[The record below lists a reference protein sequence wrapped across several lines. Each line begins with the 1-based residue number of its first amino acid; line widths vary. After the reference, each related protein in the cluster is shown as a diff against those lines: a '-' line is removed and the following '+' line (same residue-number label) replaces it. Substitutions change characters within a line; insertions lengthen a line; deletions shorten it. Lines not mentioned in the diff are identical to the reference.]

1 MIGVKALIA
10 VMKSAVFIRRYE
22 NAYDYYVERAKHSNM
37 IVVFFISPIYIW
49 TDWEALNGTSCNSPS
64 VPQFHTRQSIG

>member
-37 IVVFFISPIYIW
+37 IVVFLSLRYIY
-49 TDWEALNGTSCNSPS
+49 G
-64 VPQFHTRQSIG
+64 QIGKP